1 MMLLLT
7 MRRQAGIWVGRN
19 SKIKPFQDVAQIT
32 AFVTGYAM
40 RGCNHSADSTGHG

>member
-19 SKIKPFQDVAQIT
+19 SKAKPFQDVAQIT
-32 AFVTGYAM
+32 AFVTGYVM
-40 RGCNHSADSTGHG
+40 HGCEPSQFATEL